1 MAAEFTTMHAVT
13 LIAIGVLN
21 LVLAVL
27 VSRIR
32 PREDVLP
39 LAIFLGGIAAWTIPQ
54 GFLLVESDPT
64 VGFVLAKAVDSGAV
78 VMSTGLFHFAMAYSG
93 RTRWLERRRL
103 AVVYLVTA
111 GWVVLTWTNP
121 AHGLMH
127 EPTTFTTVLLPIE
140 AYQTPVYWLYVLY
153 NWGLSGAGIYVFAR
167 EYLDARG
174 SGVYHKQARLVV
186 LAPLIPGVTNVFA
199 HTELTAINYSV
210 WGFGATGALIA
221 LALYRYRWL
230 DLVPIARDSVI
241 EGMRDGYLVV
251 DDERRIVDLNPAARA
266 LLGEANVVGNSIDDV
281 LPECRPLLWGD
292 EQATTLTRNDA
303 VITASVS
310 RVKDDRTDGLVLML
324 RDVTEQRRAEKRFQ
338 ALIENVSDV
347 VTVVDESGTIT
358 YASPSVR
365 TVTGYEPDAIVGT
378 ALLDLVHDD
387 DQRDA
392 AAAFDILLEH
402 PGDEPRFEY
411 RVRHRDGS
419 WIVFE
424 GVAANLLEND
434 IVGGIVINSRDVTER
449 NERERELERTNRR
462 LDEFAGVLSHDLRTP
477 LHLATTYA
485 RLAEETADR
494 DDFQA
499 LEDAHERMEKMIT
512 SLLTMARTG
521 TTLEEPAPVAVM
533 GVVERAWAATPTGE
547 ATLECELEPR
557 WTVVG
562 DRTQLLHCFENL
574 FRNAVEHNDV
584 PVTVRV
590 RHPGNDPDSG
600 FVVEDDGVGI
610 PPEMRDLVFE
620 RGHTTSEGGT
630 GFGLAIVRDV
640 IEAHGWQV
648 ALGERAGGGARFD
661 ISVDE
666 RVEAGYGES
675 ANARGS

>member
-1 MAAEFTTMHAVT
+1 MAAEFTTMHALT
-13 LIAIGVLN
+13 LVAIGVLN

-27 VSRIR
+27 VPRIR

-54 GFLLVESDPT
+54 GFLLVETDPT

-93 RTRWLERRRL
+93 RTPWLERRRL

-153 NWGLSGAGIYVFAR
+153 NWGLSGAGIYVFAH
-167 EYLDARG
+167 EYVDARG

-266 LLGEANVVGNSIDDV
+266 FLGDANVVGNSIDDV

-292 EQATTLTRNDA
+292 AQTMTLTRNDA
-303 VITASVS
+303 VVTASVS
-310 RVKDDRTDGLVLML
+310 RVRDERTDGLVLML

-347 VTVVDESGTIT
+347 VTVVDEDGTIT
-358 YASPSVR
+358 YASPSMR
-365 TVTGYEPDAIVGT
+365 TVVGYNPDALTGRSLFEV
-378 ALLDLVHDD
+378 VHADD
-387 DQRDA
+387 RPDA
-392 AAAFDILLEH
+392 TDAFERLLEH

-411 RVRHRDGS
+411 RVRHRDGF
-419 WIVFE
+419 WVVLE

-434 IVGGIVINSRDVTER
+434 IVDGIVINSRDVTER
-449 NERERELERTNRR
+449 NERARELERTNRR

-477 LHLATTYA
+477 LHLARTYA
-485 RLAEETADR
+485 QLAEETADN
-494 DDFQA
+494 DDFRA
-499 LEDAHERMEKMIT
+499 LEKAHDRMEKMIT

-521 TTLEEPAPVAVM
+521 TTLDEPTPVDVRA
-533 GVVERAWAATPTGE
+533 VVERAWAATPTGD
-547 ATLECELEPR
+547 AGLECDLEAG

-562 DRTQLLHCFENL
+562 DRFQLLHCFENL
-574 FRNAVEHNDV
+574 FRNAAEHNDAA
-584 PVTVRV
+584 VTVRV
-590 RHPGNDPDSG
+590 RHPKDDPYSG

-610 PPEMRDLVFE
+610 PPGARELVFE
-620 RGHTTSEGGT
+620 RGHTTTEDGT
-630 GFGLAIVRDV
+630 GFGLSIVRDV
-640 IEAHGWQV
+640 VEVHGWRIEV
-648 ALGERAGGGARFD
+648 GESATGGARFD
-661 ISVDE
+661 VTTGKQVVVTD
-666 RVEAGYGES
+666 R
-675 ANARGS
+675 